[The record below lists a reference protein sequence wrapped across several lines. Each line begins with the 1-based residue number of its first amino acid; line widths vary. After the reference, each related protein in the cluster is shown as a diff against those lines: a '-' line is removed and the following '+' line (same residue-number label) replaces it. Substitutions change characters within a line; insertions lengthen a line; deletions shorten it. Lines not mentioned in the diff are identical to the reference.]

1 MKSDSEIL
9 WTEVVV
15 AYFKVLRRY
24 FPGENEGIHEHLP
37 EHLVLESIFEAGN
50 FHIWKG
56 NTSHHTEKFGLVIRI

>member
-50 FHIWKG
+50 FHI
-56 NTSHHTEKFGLVIRI
+56 